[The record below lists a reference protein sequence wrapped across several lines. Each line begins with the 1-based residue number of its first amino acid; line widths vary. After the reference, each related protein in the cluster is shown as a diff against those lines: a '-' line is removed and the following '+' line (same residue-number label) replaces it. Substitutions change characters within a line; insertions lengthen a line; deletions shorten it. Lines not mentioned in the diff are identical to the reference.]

1 MSERNIPQ
9 ATIWYAVVISG
20 WNTFPCIF
28 IMRTFILY
36 PCGLVTVS
44 NTRYLIHRNPNL
56 VSSKLAH
63 FDEAAKVVD
72 TCVQVHD
79 INRRLS
85 LLHIPRYQLVLWF
98 GNRYVA
104 VSDQAFLRC

>member
-56 VSSKLAH
+56 V
-63 FDEAAKVVD
+63 
-72 TCVQVHD
+72 
-79 INRRLS
+79 
-85 LLHIPRYQLVLWF
+85 
-98 GNRYVA
+98 
-104 VSDQAFLRC
+104 